1 MFHKNK
7 GDLVSEDNNIW
18 FSKKKKEYPNKED
31 WTFPDI
37 ESAFRAMQ
45 RDMKDRQKEITK
57 ANQHVPTYFGS
68 LKNKKPSC
76 KRHFIQGYKIT
87 TGPDGKTK
95 ITRFGSQ
102 TPKRLHPNIQSF
114 KKSTKE
120 LEPLLDIMQIDKEVM
135 VVMELPGANKKDI
148 KVTLSDKKLI
158 ISAKKS
164 DTLICKKI
172 ELPIKIDKNNSE
184 ATYKNGV
191 LTIKLPKI
199 K

>member
-1 MFHKNK
+1 
-7 GDLVSEDNNIW
+7 VSEDNSTW
-18 FSKKKKEYPNKED
+18 FNKKKKEYPNKAD

-45 RDMKDRQKEITK
+45 KDMKDKQKEIAKT
-57 ANQHVPTYFGS
+57 NQYVPTYFGS

-95 ITRFGSQ
+95 ITRFGGQ
-102 TPKRLHPNIQSF
+102 CPKRLQSNLQSF
-114 KKSTKE
+114 KKTEKE
-120 LEPLLDIMQIDKEVM
+120 LEPLLDIMQTDKEVM

-148 KVTLSDKKLI
+148 NVTVGNKKLT

-164 DTLICKKI
+164 NTLVCKKI
-172 ELPIKIDKNNSE
+172 ELPIKIDKKNST

-191 LTIKLPKI
+191 LTITLPKT
-199 K
+199 KQ